1 MGESRRSE
9 TVRRKRETALQ
20 NIDSI
25 KELLVDC
32 QSGKTTVAKFCR
44 ENNLN
49 QIKISKLIALLSD
62 ITQLQEGVRM
72 EQTHSFTYAREY
84 MTATEKLYM
93 DVMRCNVEETAS
105 YMPIDA
111 EETVHDLL
119 TNYSNWGLSEREA
132 KVLKLRYYED
142 MTMEKVGRAFGVTKE
157 RIRQVEAKA
166 LRKLMHPTR
175 RKKLEHGLLVTE
187 ASERMAKEASERLI
201 EELTKERI
209 ERDERVKQAKQLLE
223 DEGKL
228 EEWKLSP
235 MEELGLSTRAWTC
248 LKRHG
253 CKTIGDVTKL
263 NYMELTKIRNLGR
276 KSSNEIVS
284 KVRKYMPEYLDGYQ
298 VE

>member
-62 ITQLQEGVRM
+62 ITQLQEGVHM
-72 EQTHSFTYAREY
+72 KPTHSVTYAREY
-84 MTATEKLYM
+84 MTATENLYM
-93 DVMRCNVEETAS
+93 DVMGCNVEETTS

-119 TNYSNWGLSEREA
+119 TNYSNWGLNEREA
-132 KVLKLRYYED
+132 KVLKLRYYEG
-142 MTMEKVGRAFGVTKE
+142 MTMEKIGRAFGVTRE

-209 ERDERVKQAKQLLE
+209 ERDE
-223 DEGKL
+223 GKL
-228 EEWKLSP
+228 EKWKLSP

>member
-1 MGESRRSE
+1 MPRTKDE
-9 TVRRKRETALQ
+9 VRKKREAALN
-20 NIDSI
+20 NIDYL
-25 KELLVDC
+25 KKLLTDC
-32 QSGKTTVAKFCR
+32 QSGKTTVAVFCR

-49 QIKISKLIALLSD
+49 QMKISKLIALLSD
-62 ITQLQEGVRM
+62 ITQLQKGVRT
-72 EQTHSFTYAREY
+72 EQTHSDTYTREY
-84 MTATEKLYM
+84 MTGTEKLYM

-111 EETVHDLL
+111 KETVHDLL
-119 TNYSNWGLSEREA
+119 TNYSNWGLTEREA

-142 MTMEKVGRAFGVTKE
+142 MNLEEVGKQFGVTRE

-166 LRKLMHPTR
+166 LRRLMYPTR
-175 RKKLEHGLLVTE
+175 RKKLEHGLLATE
-187 ASERMAKEASERLI
+187 TSERMAKEASDRLI

-253 CKTIGDVTKL
+253 CKTIGDITKL
-263 NYMELTKIRNLGR
+263 DYMELTRVRNLGR
-276 KSSNEIVS
+276 KSLNEIVS

>member
-1 MGESRRSE
+1 MGESRHSE

-32 QSGKTTVAKFCR
+32 QSGKTTVAKFCK
-44 ENNLN
+44 ENNMDQL
-49 QIKISKLIALLSD
+49 KISRLITILSD
-62 ITQLQEGVRM
+62 ITQLQKGVRK
-72 EQTHSFTYAREY
+72 EQTHSVTYAREY
-84 MTATEKLYM
+84 MTATEELYM
-93 DVMRCNVEETAS
+93 DVMGCNVDETVS

-119 TNYSNWGLSEREA
+119 TNYSNWGLTEREA
-132 KVLKLRYYED
+132 KVLKLRYYEG
-142 MTMEKVGRAFGVTKE
+142 MTMEEVGRAFGVTRE
-157 RIRQVEAKA
+157 RIRQIGAKA
-166 LRKLMHPTR
+166 LRKLMYPTR

-187 ASERMAKEASERLI
+187 ASERKAKEASERLI

-263 NYMELTKIRNLGR
+263 DYMELTRVRNLGH
-276 KSSNEIVS
+276 KSLNEIVS

>member
-1 MGESRRSE
+1 MSSRPTRSE
-9 TVRRKRETALQ
+9 TKAKREAALQ

-25 KELLVDC
+25 KKLLVDC

-49 QIKISKLIALLSD
+49 QMKISKLIALLSD
-62 ITQLQEGVRM
+62 ITQLQNGVRM
-72 EQTHSFTYAREY
+72 ELAHSVTYAREY

-93 DVMRCNVEETAS
+93 DVMRCNVEETTS

-119 TNYSNWGLSEREA
+119 TNYSNWGLTEREA

-142 MTMEKVGRAFGVTKE
+142 MTMEKVGKQFGVTKE
-157 RIRQVEAKA
+157 RIRQIEAKA
-166 LRKLMHPTR
+166 LRKLMYPTR
-175 RKKLEHGLLVTE
+175 REKLKHGLLVTE
-187 ASERMAKEASERLI
+187 TSERIAKEASEWLI
-201 EELTKERI
+201 EKIIKERI
-209 ERDERVKQAKQLLE
+209 ERDERAKQAKSLLE

-253 CKTIGDVTKL
+253 CETIGDITKL
-263 NYMELTKIRNLGR
+263 NYMELARIRNLGR
-276 KSSNEIVS
+276 KSLNEIIS
-284 KVRKYMPEYLDGYQ
+284 KVREYMPEYLDGYQ